1 MILYLSDPPG
11 PIDNS
16 KIAVNKNGHITLK
29 PGNVYHRDV
38 FFVCVFYLHLSG
50 LFNMVYFQAKLNN
63 QFDHVILNLY
73 DFLSSVKRTIVFN
86 VV

>member
-1 MILYLSDPPG
+1 
-11 PIDNS
+11 
-16 KIAVNKNGHITLK
+16 
-29 PGNVYHRDV
+29 
-38 FFVCVFYLHLSG
+38 
-50 LFNMVYFQAKLNN
+50 MVYFQAKLNN